1 MQRNALDLNAAG
13 SKVAPPFPP
22 IVVNRAAR
30 RPGSRLRVVLLNA
43 AGGKRFPEIVACLK
57 RPPLQGADVI
67 LLCETNAAGTKPSA
81 RRDVAVEM
89 ASMLGLSCAYVRE
102 FGVINESREIVG
114 YLGNAILSAVPFD
127 DVVAVAMHSPR
138 TPHMLRRRRQWSSRI
153 GTPTGIVTRMNFG
166 GLELTVGLA
175 HLHSRTAPAERARQL
190 ATYLESF
197 PTTGRAVFG
206 GDLNTTTT
214 ELSTWAHLRATAR
227 EMIVNPGRFRAPQA
241 YEPLFEHLRA
251 HGLEIDGVNVMNRPT
266 FTFSGLIPRSMRPK
280 LDWLAVRDLRP
291 IAGSAAVF
299 TPRSPI
305 LMRRVSDHDFV
316 TVDLEL

>member
-1 MQRNALDLNAAG
+1 MDRDALELTSAG
-13 SKVAPPFPP
+13 AKLTPHYPP

-30 RPGSRLRVVLLNA
+30 QPGSRLRIVLLNA

-67 LLCETNAAGTKPSA
+67 LLCETNAAGPKPSA

-89 ASMLGLSCAYVRE
+89 AAMLGMSCAYVRE
-102 FGVINESREIVG
+102 FGVINESGEIRG

-127 DVVAVAMHSPR
+127 DVVAVAMHCPR
-138 TPHMLRRRRQWSSRI
+138 TPRMLRRNPNWTRV
-153 GTPTGIVTRMNFG
+153 GTPTGIVTRINFG
-166 GLELTVGLA
+166 GRELTVGIA
-175 HLHSRTAPAERARQL
+175 HLHSRTAPAERARQM

-197 PTTGRAVFG
+197 PATGRAVFG

-214 ELSTWAHLRATAR
+214 ELSTWSHLRATAR

-251 HGLEIDGVNVMNRPT
+251 HCLEIDGVNVANRPT

-280 LDWLAVRDLRP
+280 LDWLAVRDLHP
-291 IAGSAAVF
+291 IAGTAAVV
-299 TPRSPI
+299 TPRSPR

>member
-1 MQRNALDLNAAG
+1 MQRDALDLNTAG
-13 SKVAPPFPP
+13 SKIAPPFPP

-30 RPGSRLRVVLLNA
+30 EPGSRLRVVLLNA

-57 RPPLQGADVI
+57 RPPLQAADVI
-67 LLCETNAAGTKPSA
+67 LLCETNAAGTKSSA

-89 ASMLGLSCAYVRE
+89 ASMLEMSCAYVRE
-102 FGVINESREIVG
+102 FGVINESGEIRG
-114 YLGNAILSAVPFD
+114 YLGNAILSAAPFD
-127 DVVAVAMHSPR
+127 DVVAVAMPNPR
-138 TPHMLRRRRQWSSRI
+138 TPRMFRRNRNWSRV
-153 GTPTGIVTRMNFG
+153 GTPTGIVTRMNFSG
-166 GLELTVGLA
+166 RELTVGLA
-175 HLHSRTAPAERARQL
+175 HLHSRTVPAERARQL

-197 PTTGRAVFG
+197 PASGRAVFG

-214 ELSTWAHLRATAR
+214 ELSTWSHLRATAR

-241 YEPLFEHLRA
+241 YEPLFEHLRE
-251 HGLEIDGVNVMNRPT
+251 HRLEIDGVNVANRPT

-280 LDWLAVRDLRP
+280 LDWIAVRDLHP
-291 IAGSAAVF
+291 IAGTAAVV
-299 TPRSPI
+299 TPRSPR

>member
-1 MQRNALDLNAAG
+1 MQRNALDLNAGG
-13 SKVAPPFPP
+13 SKLAAPFPP
-22 IVVNRAAR
+22 IVVNRPAR

-67 LLCETNAAGTKPSA
+67 LLCEVNAKGTTPSA

-89 ASMLGLSCAYVRE
+89 ASMLEMSCAYVRE
-102 FGVINESREIVG
+102 FGVINESGEIRG

-127 DVVAVAMHSPR
+127 DVVAVAMPNPR
-138 TPHMLRRRRQWSSRI
+138 TPRMLRRNPNWSRV

-166 GLELTVGLA
+166 GRELTVGLA
-175 HLHSRTAPAERARQL
+175 HLHSRTVPAERARQL

-197 PTTGRAVFG
+197 PATGRAVFG

-214 ELSTWAHLRATAR
+214 QLSSWSDLRATAR
-227 EMIVNPGRFRAPQA
+227 EMIVNPRRFRAPQA
-241 YEPLFEHLRA
+241 YEPLFEHLQA
-251 HGLEIDGVNVMNRPT
+251 HRLEIDGVNVANRPT

-280 LDWLAVRDLRP
+280 LDWLAVRDLHP
-291 IAGSAAVF
+291 IAGTAAVI
-299 TPRSPI
+299 TPRSPR
-305 LMRRVSDHDFV
+305 LMRRISDHDFV